1 MVVRSSDAKGQ
12 ASPGLCDSLTRAFSG
27 PARVSS
33 IALRRDRPRSG
44 NRSVRGVLTIA
55 NRSHGRPQES
65 PSDASA
71 RPVRQPLRARGAAA
85 GPRRRAPRRLTETL
99 GSQAPPRVLGPTTA
113 PRDRGRR
120 PSPRWGLS
128 MVLSETTGALVQRV
142 PPSPGARRA
151 PERAAW
157 RERHAGA
164 RSACRATS
172 TSRGRFDISA
182 GIELSGS
189 SGIARSAEPTRQ
201 SVSMKPSV
209 QVCQARSLEA
219 MLAA

>member
-99 GSQAPPRVLGPTTA
+99 GSQAPPVSSARRPHHATA
-113 PRDRGRR
+113 GAGRR
-120 PSPRWGLS
+120 PAGAFRWCSAKRPEHSCSGSRRRRELGELPSAPPGGSVTPALVRRAARLRPRAVVSTSPRGS
-128 MVLSETTGALVQRV
+128 SSRGAQG
-142 PPSPGARRA
+142 SPGLPSQPGR
-151 PERAAW
+151 
-157 RERHAGA
+157 
-164 RSACRATS
+164 ACR
-172 TSRGRFDISA
+172 
-182 GIELSGS
+182 
-189 SGIARSAEPTRQ
+189 
-201 SVSMKPSV
+201 
-209 QVCQARSLEA
+209 
-219 MLAA
+219 